1 MEATTQKNKKAPLTA
16 KEIQKIKAQQEKWYA
31 AARRRLEARG
41 EAEAYDAWVRQKVQE
56 ALDEANKGGPFF
68 TSEEMEAE
76 AAAWRAETY
85 REMAK
90 TWMATGGAGLNT
102 YAKTQARAHADNGFL
117 ADEADAED
125 AAELEEELQEFTA
138 EALKVAAEMG
148 LNAPGEVEAYEAWLQ
163 RMAADA
169 FDFLMYGEM
178 ETKEETEAVS
188 GCVKAQQRRAADEA
202 HLGPCSGG

>member
-1 MEATTQKNKKAPLTA
+1 MKAD
-16 KEIQKIKAQQEKWYA
+16 E
-31 AARRRLEARG
+31 R
-41 EAEAYDAWVRQKVQE
+41 EAEE
-56 ALDEANKGGPFF
+56 ALDEANKGKPFF

-76 AAAWRAETY
+76 AATWYAETY

-90 TWMATGGAGLNT
+90 TWMATGGAGLRT
-102 YAKTQARAHADNGFL
+102 YAKAQARAPADNG
-117 ADEADAED
+117 AWDNEEDAED
-125 AAELEEELQEFTA
+125 AAWLEKKLQESTA

-169 FDFLMYGEM
+169 FNFLMYGEM
-178 ETKEETEAVS
+178 ETEAETEAVS

-202 HLGPCSGG
+202 HLGTGSEG